1 MVQNPASDAGFFYV
15 FALWMQDVFRII
27 NAVPCAGHGR
37 RLEERSVKKTIIGL
51 AGVVMA
57 AAIGAPAVAVAQNYP
72 AKTVRVVI
80 PWPPGGTNDIVG
92 RIVSQKL
99 SETMGQQFVVDNRGG
114 AAGSIGADVV
124 AKAPADGYTIMV
136 HSATHLGNAHLYGKK
151 LAYDTLKDF
160 TGISLLSAQ
169 PGALTAHPSLP
180 VKTTQD
186 FLKLARA
193 RPGEILYSSS
203 GNGSAPHLQM
213 ALLMSMAKL
222 KLIHVPYKGGAPQIT
237 ALVAGEAQVSFATI
251 GTVIN
256 QIRQNRLR
264 ALAVGSAQR
273 ARALPDVPTI
283 SESGVPGYEMAPWI
297 AMFAPAGT
305 PKPIID
311 RLNAEVSKIL
321 RMPDVVKK
329 LEAQVLDP
337 WPSSVDEFGARI
349 KADYEK
355 YGTLIKMT
363 GAKVE

>member
-1 MVQNPASDAGFFYV
+1 LKILFPM
-15 FALWMQDVFRII
+15 I
-27 NAVPCAGHGR
+27 
-37 RLEERSVKKTIIGL
+37 
-51 AGVVMA
+51 AGVMTLVA
-57 AAIGAPAVAVAQNYP
+57 AAAPAALLAQTYP
-72 AKTVRVVI
+72 VKTVRVVI

-99 SETMGQQFVVDNRGG
+99 GEITGQQFVVDNRGG

-124 AKAPADGYTIMV
+124 AKAPPDGYTLMV
-136 HSATHLGNAHLYGKK
+136 HSATHVGNAHLYGKK

-160 TGISLLSAQ
+160 TGVSLLSAQ
-169 PGALTAHPSLP
+169 PGALTVHPSMP
-180 VKTTQD
+180 VKTTQE
-186 FLKLARA
+186 FLNLARS
-193 RPGEILYSSS
+193 RPGQVLYSSS

-222 KLIHVPYKGGAPQIT
+222 NMIHVPYKGGAPQIT

-256 QIRQNRLR
+256 QIKAGRLR
-264 ALAVGSAQR
+264 ALGVGAATR

-283 SESGVPGYEMAPWI
+283 AESGVPGYEMNPWI
-297 AMFAPAGT
+297 GMFAPAGT
-305 PKPIID
+305 PRPVID

-321 RMPDVVKK
+321 RMPDVVQR

-337 WPSSVDEFGARI
+337 WISTVDEFNNRI
-349 KADYEK
+349 RVDYDK
-355 YGTLIKMT
+355 YGKLIQMT

>member
-1 MVQNPASDAGFFYV
+1 MKA
-15 FALWMQDVFRII
+15 ALSI
-27 NAVPCAGHGR
+27 
-37 RLEERSVKKTIIGL
+37 
-51 AGVVMA
+51 AGVA
-57 AAIGAPAVAVAQNYP
+57 LALAFGAPLAAQAQNYP

-92 RIVSQKL
+92 RIVAQKL
-99 SETMGQQFVVDNRGG
+99 SESMGQQFVVDNRGG
-114 AAGSIGADVV
+114 AAGSIGADLV
-124 AKAPADGYTIMV
+124 AKAPADGYTLMV

-160 TGISLLSAQ
+160 AGVSLMSAQ

-180 VKTTQD
+180 VKSTQE

-213 ALLMSMAKL
+213 ALLMSMANL

-264 ALAVGSAQR
+264 ALGVGSAQR
-273 ARALPDVPTI
+273 ARALPEVPTI
-283 SESGVPGYEMAPWI
+283 AESGVPGYEMAPWI

-311 RLNAEVSKIL
+311 RLNAEIC
-321 RMPDVVKK
+321 RMSCSGWRRRCWIPGR
-329 LEAQVLDP
+329 A
-337 WPSSVDEFGARI
+337 PSTSSMPRSSRTMKNTAG
-349 KADYEK
+349 
-355 YGTLIKMT
+355 
-363 GAKVE
+363 